1 MNVRNCR
8 KCGRVFNYVV
18 GPVICQQCKEEL
30 EKKFQE
36 VKNYVRENPGA
47 NIMEVS
53 EACEVFPEQIRQWI
67 REERLQFTDDSSIKV
82 PCEGCGKMIN
92 SGRFCDK
99 CKSTLQNGFREALN
113 SGKPGKPVKQESE
126 AQNGRNRM
134 HFL

>member
-47 NIMEVS
+47 NIMEAS
-53 EACEVFPEQIRQWI
+53 EAC
-67 REERLQFTDDSSIKV
+67 
-82 PCEGCGKMIN
+82 
-92 SGRFCDK
+92 
-99 CKSTLQNGFREALN
+99 
-113 SGKPGKPVKQESE
+113 
-126 AQNGRNRM
+126 
-134 HFL
+134 